1 MKKRIFNK
9 SGMTYVEMIVALAL
23 LSLIVVSFTPMLL
36 SSYESLY
43 EAGVK
48 TENVYKS
55 KQEIEE
61 GLAVRSSTKEGHVEM
76 TFVMNA
82 ENLFE
87 KMNVNGRKVVSS
99 LQDRL
104 ETIFY
109 GVRARI
115 DFLTPDVVYDDSSS
129 HEIILQTTGLNYDK
143 VTYIS
148 NYTENLKDLPK
159 NEIVFGV
166 YIPNKATGSEGSTTD
181 ELVYQTASNIDTSLM
196 SFNAIKGRIKFTISG
211 TDFTLSPVKIL
222 VYYKNERGV
231 LKTLQRYLAI
241 EPPTIIMAGTSA
253 VHDYYTTAGVEEKD
267 ASTDGASQKVQYELK
282 LEGRTMRTSN
292 SPYLTKYFGSPKNTK
307 SMIRSVKWIA
317 NDETA
322 GISPYYVMVGTN
334 GAIYRM
340 YNYTSHS
347 TDIFKLST
355 GQTSKPNTDGY
366 SSVDGLTPV
375 DNTFDTLEGTRIFSS
390 LWSGDSAHVFD
401 FSSWIKSMNYGLDE
415 EGGNDNCWLTAEQY
429 TVKEGTTIAGFIP
442 ISGDTVANTNKGAA
456 KYNLFG
462 MQAKFS
468 YYLNGYRVGFQYDYQ
483 KGRNLSYILTEYGSP
498 MRLLGYLKEE
508 NDFSGFTENWY
519 PSGAYEVAGW
529 KDSVSD
535 VNKIALFTGSSGTG
549 GYGWRHSE
557 TAFAAIRFTNMGSY
571 NPNVAEGVNFMRT
584 DGTATDN
591 REDARQIT
599 DGRDY
604 LNGLESEI
612 NLTDA
617 IYIPSAGSVSGSM
630 LYVGNVHAYMNI
642 QQKDNISTTANRSAS
657 VVNRAENK
665 DFDEDEYVTHGALT
679 DYVVYGNAAGTGTT
693 VHKYSS
699 ATAGRHYVNRN
710 LFGTETGVDS
720 DKSSSNGV
728 SAAEKQAKMQEGTG
742 DLKYGDDRRF
752 FFVARDTQWK
762 GMFLDDVLFTMGY
775 SSNREKVYT
784 NITYDGER
792 EYYRSYEHLYFQSH
806 YGIGGVNTDGTPN
819 KVATRATVGNDTN
832 RNICDNDYYNV
843 WFPGEMYNLS
853 KIATKDGVTVA
864 VGYAVA
870 GSAYQWINNSQTTN
884 TSTALGGIYNDGVLA
899 AMVEGQESELT
910 NLLYFKDNETFNS
923 TYLTNGWPNDDY
935 KNAFGTYGTH
945 DRNSVQFTAVDINTE
960 STSITDKSETKYYYA
975 YYGDNQGRLFRS
987 LVATASVN
995 FVSEDGEEV
1004 VTSQSTNLV
1013 SFIADTTFTQVKD
1026 SSGNVISA
1034 TPPSTMEEIKVGGS
1048 TPLSEY
1054 FTEIVTIDTQDDI
1067 IVVSGSPKTSSTKNC
1082 VVVGVKDADGNWSW
1096 KVVYLGGFQGFPLY
1110 ASKIVGGYY
1119 YSAGQNWAGAVNLE
1133 TLKSVETGTTLPP
1146 RENVSDTKDAFIF
1159 VGVADQIYAMD
1170 GRETM

>member
-1 MKKRIFNK
+1 MKKRIFNR

-36 SSYESLY
+36 SSYEALY

-48 TENVYKS
+48 TEKVYES
-55 KQEIEE
+55 KQELEE

-76 TFVMNA
+76 TFVMNT
-82 ENLFE
+82 EKLFE
-87 KMNVNGRKVVSS
+87 KMNVNGRKVVST

-115 DFLTPDVVYDDSSS
+115 DFLSPDVVYDDSSS
-129 HEIILQTTGLNYDK
+129 HEIVLQTTGLDYDK
-143 VTYIS
+143 VTYITDYS
-148 NYTENLKDLPK
+148 GELEDLGK
-159 NEIVFGV
+159 KEIVFGV
-166 YIPNKATGSEGSTTD
+166 YIPNKATGSNGSTTD
-181 ELVYQTASNIDTSLM
+181 ELVYQTAASIDTSLV
-196 SFNAIKGRIKFTISG
+196 SFNSIKGRIKFTISG

-222 VYYKNERGV
+222 VYYKNERGI
-231 LKTLQRYLAI
+231 LKTLQRYLTI
-241 EPPTIIMAGTSA
+241 EPATILMAGTSA
-253 VHDYYTTAGVEEKD
+253 VYDYYTTAGVEEKD
-267 ASTDGASQKVQYELK
+267 ASASESDHSVQYEFK
-282 LEGRTMRTSN
+282 LEGRMMRTSN
-292 SPYLTKYFGSPKNTK
+292 SPYLIKYFGSPKGTG
-307 SMIRSVKWIA
+307 SIIRNVTWVA

-340 YNYTSHS
+340 YNYTSHTS
-347 TDIFKLST
+347 DIYKLST

-366 SSVDGLTPV
+366 KSVDGLTPI
-375 DNTFDTLEGTRIFSS
+375 DNTYDTLEGTQIYSS

-401 FSSWIKSMNYGLDE
+401 FSSWDRSTNYGLDE

-442 ISGDTVANTNKGAA
+442 ISGDTVANTNRGAA

-468 YYLNGYRVGFQYDYQ
+468 YYYNGYRINFEYLYQ
-483 KGRNLSYILTEYGSP
+483 GARNLSYIITESGSP
-498 MRLLGYLKEE
+498 LRAFGFLKNEE
-508 NDFSGFTENWY
+508 DFKGFTEIWY
-519 PSGAYEVAGW
+519 PSGVFSAFG
-529 KDSVSD
+529 KDDSISD
-535 VNKIALFTGSSGTG
+535 VNKIAVFTGSPAA
-549 GYGWRHSE
+549 RHTE
-557 TAFAAIRFTNMGSY
+557 TSFAALRFQNYGSY
-571 NPNVAEGVNFMRT
+571 NPNIAEGVNFMRT
-584 DGTATDN
+584 DGSATDN
-591 REDARQIT
+591 RENARQIT

-642 QQKDNISTTANRSAS
+642 MQKDNISTSANYSQN
-657 VVNRAENK
+657 VKNTWDNVP
-665 DFDEDEYVTHGALT
+665 HGAVT
-679 DYVVYGNAAGTGTT
+679 DYIVYGNAQGTGTT

-699 ATAGRHYVNRN
+699 ATMGWNNRDWLGRW
-710 LFGTETGVDS
+710 
-720 DKSSSNGV
+720 SSSTEGV
-728 SAAEKQAKMQEGTG
+728 SLAEKQTKMQEGTG
-742 DLKYGDDRRF
+742 NMQYGDNRRF
-752 FFVARDTQWK
+752 FFVARDNQWK
-762 GMFLDDVLFTMGY
+762 GIFLDDVLFTMGY

-784 NITYDGER
+784 NVTYDGER

-806 YGIGGVNTDGTPN
+806 YGIGGVNTDGSPVKT
-819 KVATRATVGNDTN
+819 ATRATVGDATN
-832 RNICDNDYYNV
+832 RNIYNNDYYNV

-853 KIATKDGVTVA
+853 KVATKDGVTVA
-864 VGYAVA
+864 VGYTVA
-870 GSAYQWINNSQTTN
+870 GSSYQWINNSQTTN

-899 AMVEGQESELT
+899 AMVEGQESEFT
-910 NLLYFKDNETFNS
+910 NLLYFKDNKTFNS

-960 STSITDKSETKYYYA
+960 STSISDTSETKYYYA

-1013 SFIADTTFTQVKD
+1013 DFIADTTFSEVKD
-1026 SSGNVISA
+1026 SSGNVLSA
-1034 TPPSTMEEIKVGGS
+1034 TPPSRMEEIKIGG
-1048 TPLSEY
+1048 TIPLSDY
-1054 FTEIVTIDTQDDI
+1054 FSEIVTIDTHDDI
-1067 IVVSGSPKTSSTKNC
+1067 IVVSGSPKTSSTLNC
-1082 VVVGVKDADGNWSW
+1082 VVVGVKDTGGNWSW

-1133 TLKSVETGTTLPP
+1133 TLKSVGTGTTLPA
-1146 RENVSDTKDAFIF
+1146 RDTISETKDAFIY

-1170 GRETM
+1170 GRETI

>member
-82 ENLFE
+82 EKLFE

-148 NYTENLKDLPK
+148 NYTGDLENLPK

-196 SFNAIKGRIKFTISG
+196 SFNTIKGRIKFTISG

-231 LKTLQRYLAI
+231 LKTLQRYLTI
-241 EPPTIIMAGTSA
+241 EPPTIMMAGTSA

-366 SSVDGLTPV
+366 GSVDGLTPV

-401 FSSWIKSMNYGLDE
+401 FSSWDRSTNYGIDE

-468 YYLNGYRVGFQYDYQ
+468 YYYNGYRINFEYLYQ
-483 KGRNLSYILTEYGSP
+483 GARNLSYIITESGSP
-498 MRLLGYLKEE
+498 LRAFGFLKDES
-508 NDFSGFTENWY
+508 DFKGFTEIWY
-519 PSGAYEVAGW
+519 PSGVFSAFG
-529 KDSVSD
+529 KDDSTSD
-535 VNKIALFTGSSGTG
+535 VNQIAVFTGSPAA
-549 GYGWRHSE
+549 RHTE
-557 TAFAAIRFTNMGSY
+557 TSFAALRFQNFGSY

-584 DGTATDN
+584 DGSATDD
-591 REDARQIT
+591 REEARQIT

-630 LYVGNVHAYMNI
+630 LYIGNVHAYMNI
-642 QQKDNISTTANRSAS
+642 MQKDNISGDANYSQKVKNTWDDVPHGS
-657 VVNRAENK
+657 V
-665 DFDEDEYVTHGALT
+665 T
-679 DYVVYGNAAGTGTT
+679 DYIVYGNAQGTGTT

-699 ATAGRHYVNRN
+699 SKLGWNDRSW
-710 LFGTETGVDS
+710 LG
-720 DKSSSNGV
+720 KWSSSTEGV
-728 SAAEKQAKMQEGTG
+728 ALSEKQAKMQEGTG

-819 KVATRATVGNDTN
+819 KVATRATVGSSAN
-832 RNICDNDYYNV
+832 RNIYNNDYYNV

-945 DRNSVQFTAVDINTE
+945 DRNSVQFTAVDISTE
-960 STSITDKSETKYYYA
+960 STPITDESETKYYYA

-1013 SFIADTTFTQVKD
+1013 SFIADKTFTQVKD

-1054 FTEIVTIDTQDDI
+1054 FTEIVTIDTHDDI